1 MPDIE
6 KHSVE
11 TRREIPLKDLMNTSE
26 VAEVTGHTVSTLNT
40 YRSWRRAGR
49 TTEGPEFV
57 QFGRSVFYTKEAVTA
72 YISKRAGSCYD

>member
-1 MPDIE
+1 MPDTE

-11 TRREIPLKDLMNTSE
+11 TRRDIPLKDLMSTSE
-26 VAEVTGHTVSTLNT
+26 VAEITGHTVSTLNT

-57 QFGRSVFYTKEAVTA
+57 QFGRSVFYSREAVTA
-72 YISKRAGSCYD
+72 YVSKRAGTRHD

>member
-11 TRREIPLKDLMNTSE
+11 THREIPLKDLMNTGE

-57 QFGRSVFYTKEAVTA
+57 QFGRSVFYTKEAVAA
-72 YISKRAGSCYD
+72 YISKRAGSCHD